1 MKKVECQRI
10 DAFELWC
17 WRRLLR
23 GPWTARRSKQ
33 SILKEINPGISLEE
47 MMLKLK
53 LQYFGHLMRRLDS
66 LEKTLMLG
74 GIGGRRRRGQQR
86 MRWLDGI
93 TDSMDV
99 SLSELRELVMDREA
113 WRAVIHRVAKSRT

>member
-1 MKKVECQRI
+1 MRV
-10 DAFELWC
+10 
-17 WRRLLR
+17 
-23 GPWTARRSKQ
+23 PWTARRSNQ
-33 SILKEINPGISLEE
+33 SILKEINPGCSLEG

-53 LQYFGHLMRRLDS
+53 LQYFGHLMRRAES

-74 GIGGRRRRGQQR
+74 KIEGRMRRGRQR

-99 SLSELRELVMDREA
+99 SLSELGELVMDREA
-113 WRAVIHRVAKSRT
+113 WRAAIHGVTKSRIRLRD